1 MGGEPPGKA
10 QAMAP
15 APGEGGGAGGKGPG
29 APPSA
34 EGEGPT
40 GAEAKPKAKPGG
52 EAATGAAG
60 PKAGAAPRMSRPS
73 VRMTPR
79 GGGAQGSPRPAP
91 AAGDL
96 DLREVRPVLN
106 PRFSHMSLDRGGRFA
121 RWVATGAAA
130 AGGAGA
136 RRAGGLATPTGAGGD
151 LREARHCACGQDG
164 VVLVWGGGEGL
175 PTGHFGGRCCPFG
188 WGGHLGH
195 FRPMGSNELDSH
207 EWRSHSSRDADSG
220 RRPHPFVS
228 GSAAAHG
235 HRGYLPLPL
244 SPPKPS
250 SGALRGYCR
259 DAAMRWAK
267 GPPEGR
273 QAGGA
278 AL

>member
-60 PKAGAAPRMSRPS
+60 PKAGTAPRMSRPS

-91 AAGDL
+91 AAGEL

-121 RWVATGAAA
+121 RWVAAGAAA

-136 RRAGGLATPTGAGGD
+136 RRGGGLVTPTGAGGD
-151 LREARHCACGQDG
+151 LRGARHCAHGQDG
-164 VVLVWGGGEGL
+164 VVLVCGGGRVCLRGTLEAAVVPL
-175 PTGHFGGRCCPFG
+175 GGAVTLAISAQWVPMSWIRKSGAPILLGMRTRGGTRTHLFRDPRPPMDIAVTCP
-188 WGGHLGH
+188 
-195 FRPMGSNELDSH
+195 P
-207 EWRSHSSRDADSG
+207 A
-220 RRPHPFVS
+220 
-228 GSAAAHG
+228 
-235 HRGYLPLPL
+235 
-244 SPPKPS
+244 SPPPTFL
-250 SGALRGYCR
+250 GCL
-259 DAAMRWAK
+259 
-267 GPPEGR
+267 
-273 QAGGA
+273 AG
-278 AL
+278 LL